1 MVVVGIHIGS
11 VFEVVHVE
19 AVDVFLCNLATR
31 GSSLVAVDG
40 TMVASMG
47 LYGSMVVLDLV
58 KSVGLNG
65 LLVVLDLVKSVGLGV
80 VERAVGLWLD
90 FSWLRFVSLWPCFR
104 IGGGGVRVL
113 VTLHLELL
121 FHGGKTVR
129 LDLVE

>member
-31 GSSLVAVDG
+31 GSFLVVVDG
-40 TMVASMG
+40 TRVASMG

-65 LLVVLDLVKSVGLGV
+65 LLVVLDLVKSVGLV
-80 VERAVGLWLD
+80 VAEAVCLYVLERAVGLWLV
-90 FSWLRFVSLWPCFR
+90 FYRMRFVSF
-104 IGGGGVRVL
+104 
-113 VTLHLELL
+113 
-121 FHGGKTVR
+121 
-129 LDLVE
+129 